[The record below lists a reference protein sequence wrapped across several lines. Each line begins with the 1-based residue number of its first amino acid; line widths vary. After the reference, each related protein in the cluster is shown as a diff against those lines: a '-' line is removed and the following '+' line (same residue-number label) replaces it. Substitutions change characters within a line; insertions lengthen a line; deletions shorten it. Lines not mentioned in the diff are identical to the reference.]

1 MHTRNNTQDNI
12 RRLEIDRHKVLR
24 SRQVF
29 IVKHRLD
36 GRFSRFK
43 VRQVVRGFT
52 QREGIDYDKTYA
64 AVVKL
69 VLLRVLFVIIAEE
82 DLEYYQYNLVAAF
95 LNALLRD
102 YVIYIEQPHS
112 FEKGDGDEV
121 CLLNKV
127 LYGLKQVL
135 LLQYDKFTKFAKKYR
150 FDLFLSDAYIFRNV
164 ATGVIIVIYV
174 DNVLLIAKLLILI
187 YSTVEVIRTAFQ
199 IRTLSKLHY
208 YLSIRIVRDRQQR
221 KLIVVQDIYIDKI
234 AAKFD
239 LTIQPT
245 ASALLGKTLVV
256 QLRTAPDDYTVTNKL
271 KTEYQTLVSSVVQLI
286 YITRLDYSYEVG
298 LLYRF
303 LRNPTPKHRE
313 AAIYILSYIVTTK
326 NRGIVF

>member
-1 MHTRNNTQDNI
+1 MHARNNTQDNI
-12 RRLEIDRHKVLR
+12 RRLEIGRHKVLR

-29 IVKHRLD
+29 IVKHRPD

-43 VRQVVRGFT
+43 VYQIVRGFT
-52 QREGIDYDKTYA
+52 QREGIDYDETYT
-64 AVVKL
+64 VVAKP
-69 VLLRVLFVIIAEE
+69 VLLRVLFAIIVEE
-82 DLEYYQYNLVAAF
+82 DLECYQYNLVAAF

-102 YVIYIEQPHS
+102 YVIYVEQLYS

-135 LLQYDKFTKFAKKYR
+135 LLQYDKFTKFVKKHR
-150 FDLFLSDAYIFRNV
+150 FDLFLSDAYVFRNA

-174 DNVLLIAKLLILI
+174 DNVLLIAKLLTII
-187 YSTVEVIRTAFQ
+187 HSIVEIIRTAFQ
-199 IRTLSKLHY
+199 IRTLGKLYY

-245 ASALLGKTLVV
+245 ASVLLGKTLAA
-256 QLRTAPDDYTVTNKL
+256 QLRTAPDDYTATNKL
-271 KTEYQTLVSSVVQLI
+271 KTEYQTLVSSAVQLI
-286 YITRLDYSYEVG
+286 YITRLDCSYEVG
-298 LLYRF
+298 LLCRF
-303 LRNPTPKHRE
+303 LRNPTSKHRE
-313 AAIYILSYIVTTK
+313 VAIYILSYIVTTK
-326 NRGIVF
+326 NRSIVF